1 MTRKTRMLQKENNR
15 LDAQIWEENQEKF
28 TDMIC
33 YLRGSDL
40 SDYEIESVR
49 RDLTEMVLEAQERGE
64 GIDAVIGGDEKEFC
78 DSVIETLPKKT
89 PKQKLVE
96 KLDMICL
103 CLSILFAI
111 NIVLSRDTIYMLK
124 NAITGEQV
132 NLNIAISAWTAL
144 SMVVIILVANLIVNT
159 IVKNA
164 LEKENVRK
172 RSAEIVG
179 VILVVLLL
187 FAVAWIGK
195 GTLFTVNIFVACAVT
210 VVLFVLHKG
219 LENIEQ

>member
-1 MTRKTRMLQKENNR
+1 MTRKTRMLQTENNR
-15 LDAQIWEENQEKF
+15 LDEQILEENQEKF

-40 SDYEIESVR
+40 TDYDVESVR
-49 RDLTEMVLEAQERGE
+49 HDLTEMVLAAQERGE
-64 GIDAVIGGDEKEFC
+64 GIDAVIGEDYKEFC

-111 NIVLSRDTIYMLK
+111 NILLSRDTIEMIK
-124 NAITGEQV
+124 NAIIGGQV

-144 SMVVIILVANLIVNT
+144 SIVVIILVANLIVKV

-164 LEKENVRK
+164 LEKEKMQK
-172 RSAEIVG
+172 RGAEIAG
-179 VILVVLLL
+179 VIVVTFLL
-187 FAVAWIGK
+187 FVFAWVGR
-195 GTLFTVNIFVACAVT
+195 GTLFTVNIFVACVVT
-210 VVLFVLHKG
+210 VALFGLHKG
-219 LENIEQ
+219 LENIV

>member
-15 LDAQIWEENQEKF
+15 LDEQILEENQEKF

-40 SDYEIESVR
+40 TDYDVESVR
-49 RDLTEMVLEAQERGE
+49 HDLTEMVLAAQQRGE
-64 GIDAVIGGDEKEFC
+64 GIDAVIGEDYKEFC

-111 NIVLSRDTIYMLK
+111 NILLSRDTIEMIK
-124 NAITGEQV
+124 NAIIGGQV
-132 NLNIAISAWTAL
+132 NLNIAISKWTAL
-144 SMVVIILVANLIVNT
+144 SFIVIIFLAYLIVNT

-164 LEKENVRK
+164 LEEKNVQRK
-172 RSAEIVG
+172 GAWIVG
-179 VILVVLLL
+179 TLVVLLL
-187 FAVAWIGK
+187 LMVFAWVGK

-210 VVLFVLHKG
+210 VALFVLHKG
-219 LENIEQ
+219 LENL

>member
-1 MTRKTRMLQKENNR
+1 MTPKTRMLQKENNR
-15 LDAQIWEENQEKF
+15 LDEQILEENQEKF

-40 SDYEIESVR
+40 TEYDVESVR
-49 RDLTEMVLEAQERGE
+49 HDLTEMVLAAQQRGE
-64 GIDAVIGGDEKEFC
+64 GIDAVIGEDYKEFC

-111 NIVLSRDTIYMLK
+111 NIVLSRDTIEMIK
-124 NAITGEQV
+124 NAIIGGQV
-132 NLNIAISAWTAL
+132 NLNIAISKWTAL
-144 SMVVIILVANLIVNT
+144 SFIIIIFLAYLIVNG

-164 LEKENVRK
+164 LEEKKVQRK
-172 RSAEIVG
+172 GAWIVG
-179 VILVVLLL
+179 TLVVLLL
-187 FAVAWIGK
+187 LMVFAWVGK
-195 GTLFTVNIFVACAVT
+195 GTLFTMNIFVACAVT
-210 VVLFVLHKG
+210 VALFGLHKG
-219 LENIEQ
+219 LENIV

>member
-1 MTRKTRMLQKENNR
+1 MTQKTRMLQKENNR
-15 LDAQIWEENQEKF
+15 LDEQILEENQEKF

-40 SDYEIESVR
+40 TDYDVESVR
-49 RDLTEMVLEAQERGE
+49 HDLTEMVLAAQERSE
-64 GIDAVIGGDEKEFC
+64 GIDAVIGEDYKEFC

-111 NIVLSRDTIYMLK
+111 NILLSRDTIEMIK
-124 NAITGEQV
+124 NAIVGGQV
-132 NLNIAISAWTAL
+132 NLNIAISAWTTL
-144 SMVVIILVANLIVNT
+144 SVVVILFVANLIVNG

-164 LEKENVRK
+164 LEKEKMQK
-172 RSAEIVG
+172 RGAEIAG
-179 VILVVLLL
+179 VIVVALLL
-187 FAVAWIGK
+187 FVFAWVGK

-210 VVLFVLHKG
+210 VALFGLHKG
-219 LENIEQ
+219 LEILA

>member
-1 MTRKTRMLQKENNR
+1 MMRKTRMLQKENNR
-15 LDAQIWEENQEKF
+15 LDEQILEENQEKF

-40 SDYEIESVR
+40 TDYDVESVR
-49 RDLTEMVLEAQERGE
+49 HDLTEMVLAAQERGE
-64 GIDAVIGGDEKEFC
+64 GIDAVIGEDYKEFC

-111 NIVLSRDTIYMLK
+111 NIVLSRDTIEMIK
-124 NAITGEQV
+124 NAIVGGQV

-144 SMVVIILVANLIVNT
+144 SIVVIILVANLIVNT

-164 LEKENVRK
+164 MEKEKMQK
-172 RSAEIVG
+172 RGAEIAG
-179 VILVVLLL
+179 VIVVTLLL
-187 FAVAWIGK
+187 FVFAWVGK

-210 VVLFVLHKG
+210 VALFGLHKG
-219 LENIEQ
+219 LENIV

>member
-15 LDAQIWEENQEKF
+15 LDEQILEENQEKF

-40 SDYEIESVR
+40 TDYDVESVR
-49 RDLTEMVLEAQERGE
+49 HDLTEMVLAAQQRGE
-64 GIDAVIGGDEKEFC
+64 GIDAVIGEDYKEFC

-89 PKQKLVE
+89 PKQRLVE

-111 NIVLSRDTIYMLK
+111 NIVLSRDTIEMIK
-124 NAITGEQV
+124 NAIIGGQV
-132 NLNIAISAWTAL
+132 NLNIAISKWTAL
-144 SMVVIILVANLIVNT
+144 SFIVIIFLAYLIVNT

-164 LEKENVRK
+164 LEKEKMQK
-172 RSAEIVG
+172 RGAEIAG
-179 VILVVLLL
+179 VIVVTLLL
-187 FAVAWIGK
+187 FVFAWVGK

-210 VVLFVLHKG
+210 VALFGLHKV
-219 LENIEQ
+219 LENLV